1 MEIAGRGVVFFGE
14 VGSDRS
20 NACFPGVC
28 SVPGGRW
35 MVCFRSAPKK
45 TDSFPQKVLLTWSDD
60 EGAKWADPVEPFSP
74 PVLDGKPGIFRGGY
88 LTPLGGERVLAVLYW
103 VDASDYSLPFFNE
116 ETEGILPSRLFLA
129 LSDDEGRTWSE
140 PWLLDTSPYDMET
153 PITGPVLVLPDGEW
167 ALQFETNNSYYDSS
181 VWRHS
186 SVLMFSRDE
195 GQSWPEHVRVTDDP
209 DARIFYWDQRPGL
222 LRASNRMP
230 REPRCASGLMDA
242 RKGDDAVPGSGTARR
257 PDTADAGPRRNP
269 EGRGVFGCMPV
280 SRSIGASG
288 LRSRSCFG
296 GVGSDPLCAVAHAPW
311 PAAKS
316 TPSRPRDILLEAPND
331 GTILDVF
338 WTFDRKE
345 AVYLNI
351 HARHSK
357 DNGRTWSKLWD
368 LGIPGQPAAPVQ
380 VADGRI
386 VMPYVDRERTPVIK
400 LRTSSDGG
408 RSWPDDTELILD
420 DSADRPQQVGKSS
433 MQDAWSEMAE
443 FSVGLPQ
450 TALLPDGDVLVVY
463 YRGPETD
470 HTAVRW
476 VRVRP

>member
-1 MEIAGRGVVFFGE
+1 
-14 VGSDRS
+14 
-20 NACFPGVC
+20 
-28 SVPGGRW
+28 
-35 MVCFRSAPKK
+35 MVCFRSSPKK

-222 LRASNRMP
+222 LS
-230 REPRCASGLMDA
+230 
-242 RKGDDAVPGSGTARR
+242 
-257 PDTADAGPRRNP
+257 
-269 EGRGVFGCMPV
+269 
-280 SRSIGASG
+280 
-288 LRSRSCFG
+288 
-296 GVGSDPLCAVAHAPW
+296 
-311 PAAKS
+311 
-316 TPSRPRDILLEAPND
+316 D

-400 LRTSSDGG
+400 LRTSSDGAC
-408 RSWPDDTELILD
+408 SWPDDTELILD

-463 YRGPETD
+463 YGGPETD